1 MNLTIDDIAKHHCS
15 GCSACLNICP
25 TGAITMKTNS
35 EGYLFP
41 EIDKSK
47 CINCGLCYKKC
58 PSINFDKYETD
69 KPIVYAMMA
78 SDEIRKTS
86 SSGGMFSCLAE
97 YMFDKKG
104 VVCGVAN
111 NSPFKLEFSFAE
123 NMEELEKIKGSKYF
137 QAEVGNT
144 FQTIQ
149 NYLDSG
155 RYVLFCACPCQV
167 AGLKNFLGKSYSN
180 LILADVVCHGVPSS
194 EMVEKYASTLTDI
207 KEVECL
213 KFRDKEIYKWSS
225 NIKLTKKSGEVI
237 NKEFKES
244 TFYQSFSNNLCMRE
258 SCYNCKFAKV
268 PRVGD
273 FTLADYWHISEFNK
287 DINDWY
293 GTSCV
298 LVNNKKAEQIYKEIE
313 PKMKKSALMPFET
326 AIKYNTQLREPI
338 KRNPNRDLFYQKIK
352 TENFDDVLNYCLNKN
367 HFDVGLI
374 GYWYAT
380 NYGSVITYY
389 ALYKAI
395 EQMGYKTVI
404 LDRPDKLLDKEPQ
417 TVFARQFMNRFA
429 NISDSYSHF
438 EQGKYN
444 NLCDKFV
451 IGSDQVWT
459 KGAIMGTGYRF
470 FLDFVSDEKT
480 KVAYAPSFGQDR
492 FDALPETKRIVS
504 YLLSRFDAIS
514 VRENTGIDICK
525 REFDID
531 AVQMIDPIFLQN
543 KEFYENIAEY
553 SNKNESEPY
562 ILSYILDPDEDKRN
576 MLLYSQE
583 KKNLKLINLLDGRYN
598 TFDANNE
605 KLNLPNTPRDV
616 NEEEWVRYFK
626 NAEFVV
632 TDSHHGFAMAVI
644 FNKPVICIMNKS
656 RGGTRF
662 TSLLGWLG
670 MMDRLVDKS
679 DNLSEK
685 EYLFSDYDY
694 SNVNKIIKE
703 KRKESLNWLKN
714 GLSKEKNNPS
724 SIYDFVNGRL
734 KEMERKIAE
743 LKHQNQELKTQLEN
757 VDKRGK

>member
-1 MNLTIDDIAKHHCS
+1 MNFTINNVAKHHCS
-15 GCSACLNICP
+15 GCGACKITCP
-25 TGAITMKTNS
+25 AGAITIKSND

-58 PSINFDKYETD
+58 PAVNFDKFEDD
-69 KPIVYAMMA
+69 KPTVYAMMA
-78 SDEIRKTS
+78 QDEIRKTS

-97 YMFDKKG
+97 YVFDKKG
-104 VVCGVAN
+104 VVCGVSN
-111 NSPFKLEFSFAE
+111 KSPFKLEFTFAE
-123 NMEELEKIKGSKYF
+123 NLKELEKIKGSKYF
-137 QAEVGNT
+137 QAEVGDT
-144 FQTIQ
+144 YKYIK
-149 NYLDSG
+149 NYLEEG

-167 AGLKNFLGKSYSN
+167 AGIKNFLGKSYSN
-180 LILADVVCHGVPSS
+180 LILADVVCHGVLSS
-194 EMVEKYASTLTDI
+194 QMVEKYVSTLANIND
-207 KEVECL
+207 VESL
-213 KFRDKEIYKWSS
+213 KFRDKEVYKWST
-225 NIKLTKKSGEVI
+225 NITLQKKDKDIIRRRFNESSFYSAFGSGI
-237 NKEFKES
+237 A
-244 TFYQSFSNNLCMRE
+244 MRE
-258 SCYNCKFAKV
+258 SCYNCKFAKI

-287 DINDWY
+287 DVNDWQ

-298 LVNNKKAEQIYKEIE
+298 LLNNEKAEIIYHEVE
-313 PKMKKSALMPFET
+313 PKMKKSALMPFDT

-352 TENFDDVLNYCLNKN
+352 TENFDDALNYCLNKT

-395 EQMGYKTVI
+395 ENMGYKTVI

-417 TVFARQFMNRFA
+417 NVFPRQFMNRFA
-429 NISDSYSHF
+429 NVSDSYSHF
-438 EQGKYN
+438 EQGKFN

-459 KGAIMGTGYRF
+459 KGAIMNTGYRF

-480 KVAYAPSFGQDR
+480 KVAYAPSFGQDS

-514 VRENTGIDICK
+514 VRENTGVDICK
-525 REFDID
+525 REFNID
-531 AVQMIDPIFLQN
+531 ADWMIDPIFLQN
-543 KEFYENIAEY
+543 KEFYESIADY

-562 ILSYILDPDEDKRN
+562 MLSYILDPDEDKKN
-576 MLLYSQE
+576 MLLYSQN

-598 TFDANNE
+598 TFDANNK
-605 KLNLPNTPRDV
+605 KLNLPNTPKDV

-670 MMDRLVDKS
+670 MLDRLVDKS
-679 DNLSEK
+679 ENLADK
-685 EYLFSDYDY
+685 DYLFNNYDY
-694 SNVNKIIKE
+694 SKVNLVIE
-703 KRKESLNWLKN
+703 QKRKKSLDWLKN
-714 GLSKEKNNPS
+714 GLAKEHNNPS

-743 LKHQNQELKTQLEN
+743 LKHQNLELKNQLGN
-757 VDKRGK
+757 VDKRGN